1 MSDDGRVR
9 ARTSRLAPSFACGAL
24 IIALGASLA
33 AQPSPQNYKGLE
45 VSVTGVERAINV
57 SLADCPAGANTVRGV
72 IKPGDTNEFA
82 SIKVDFKVTP
92 AFKPTV
98 ILKPV
103 LYDEAGKPY
112 NTAQA
117 FGEIGVAPDFSCT
130 FSFRVPKGT
139 KLKRFAIDTLSIDL
153 DALAK

>member
-1 MSDDGRVR
+1 VRV
-9 ARTSRLAPSFACGAL
+9 RLAPTMSCAAL
-24 IIALGASLA
+24 IVAISAGLA
-33 AQPSPQNYKGLE
+33 AQPTPQNYKGLE
-45 VSVTGVERAINV
+45 VSVAGVERATNV
-57 SLADCPAGANTVRGV
+57 SLTDCPPGANSVRGV

-92 AFKPTV
+92 AFKPIV
-98 ILKPV
+98 IMKPV

-117 FGEIGVAPDFSCT
+117 FSDVGAAPTFSCT

-153 DALAK
+153 EAIAK

>member
-1 MSDDGRVR
+1 MSDGGRVR
-9 ARTSRLAPSFACGAL
+9 VRTSRLAPSLACGAVVL
-24 IIALGASLA
+24 VIGASLA
-33 AQPSPQNYKGLE
+33 AQPAPQNYQGLE
-45 VSVTGVERAINV
+45 VSVTGVERATNV
-57 SLADCPAGANTVRGV
+57 SLTDCPPGANSVRGV

-98 ILKPV
+98 IVKPV

-117 FGEIGVAPDFSCT
+117 FSDVGAAPAFSCT

-153 DALAK
+153 EGIAK